1 MSQPVRLPISFEII
15 KKTIPFCVIKT
26 KKTTRV
32 SPITKNEM
40 MCNMLTQ
47 AIHNQLIFK
56 YFLADT
62 WFSST
67 DNMQFI
73 QRKKKFFIFDMKD
86 NRMTALS
93 EKEQNKQHK
102 EHWTRI
108 DELNIPDNT
117 PTKVWLKNLEF
128 PVLLVKHV
136 FKNKDESIG
145 VRFLV
150 SNDDFITLYK
160 KRWSVEEYHKSLKQN
175 TSLAESPTRKC
186 KTQSNHIFA
195 SAYVKLE
202 KIKLSSKLNHFAMKA
217 QLYIDAN
224 KAAFKELLVLKKDNI
239 TVTA

>member
-1 MSQPVRLPISFEII
+1 M
-15 KKTIPFCVIKT
+15 
-26 KKTTRV
+26 
-32 SPITKNEM
+32 
-40 MCNMLTQ
+40 
-47 AIHNQLIFK
+47 
-56 YFLADT
+56 
-62 WFSST
+62 
-67 DNMQFI
+67 
-73 QRKKKFFIFDMKD
+73 
-86 NRMTALS
+86 
-93 EKEQNKQHK
+93 
-102 EHWTRI
+102 
-108 DELNIPDNT
+108 
-117 PTKVWLKNLEF
+117 EF

-150 SNDDFITLYK
+150 SNDFSLSNDDFITLYK

-195 SAYVKLE
+195 SIIAYVKLE
-202 KIKLSSKLNHFAMKA
+202 KIKLSSTLNHFAMKA